1 MEFLSHQFHRYFVDN
16 GASSWWLTGL
26 RNTLLITIIALLIGV
41 ILGFTVAIIRST
53 HEQTGKLKVLNAVCK
68 VYLSVIRGT
77 PTMVQVLI
85 FNFVIFAS
93 LAVNEVIVGG
103 VAFGINS
110 GAYVAEIV
118 RSGIMSIDKGQ
129 MEAGRSL
136 GLSSGQTMKL
146 IIMPQAFKNV
156 LPALVNEMIVLI
168 KETAIIG
175 YIGEQDLTK
184 AAMVIQSRTFEA
196 FIPLITA
203 AVIYLALVM
212 LLTFFMNK
220 LERRLRT
227 NER

>member
-1 MEFLSHQFHRYFVDN
+1 MGSLSHWVHRYFVDN

-93 LAVNEVIVGG
+93 IAVNEVIVG
-103 VAFGINS
+103 
-110 GAYVAEIV
+110 
-118 RSGIMSIDKGQ
+118 GIMSIDKGQ

-156 LPALVNEMIVLI
+156 LPALINEMIVLL
-168 KETAIIG
+168 KETSIIG
-175 YIGEQDLTK
+175 YIGMTDITK
-184 AAMVIQSRTFEA
+184 AATLVQSRTYEA
-196 FIPLITA
+196 FVPLIAA
-203 AVIYLALVM
+203 AVFYWVLVTI
-212 LLTFFMNK
+212 LTYFMGK
-220 LERRLRT
+220 LERRLRKSD
-227 NER
+227 RK